1 MSDKVKKLFEAVTDI
16 DDELIESALPA
27 DKSEKLYNA
36 VTNID
41 DALIESALS
50 ATPNSVKAA
59 PVTAFTNRPWVKW
72 AAAAAVFVIV
82 AAAPLAMYK
91 LGVFSNDNLA
101 PPSSS
106 AESDVPEVTPSS
118 EHDSGSSG
126 QESGSGSEQGNADVV
141 SNSEG
146 SVRTGD
152 SSSERI
158 GSDVPAND
166 EQTPQGGGNSSS
178 ESAGGTDVTPPDDP
192 DNQGTTVGGDSV
204 NEPEEGVF
212 VKENMSPL
220 TYRIMGEI
228 KTFNYMNSSAIKGSS
243 ATEENESYV
252 VDHYVGSDLSTIS
265 ILSST
270 GELRSYGVDLYHT
283 GAPDFDV
290 TDDFDVTE
298 HYLIR
303 FAKAAALNTDIALSG
318 LENASASVLCYHGK
332 YYVTLAV
339 PEGSVIFCF
348 TDRVVFEYLVV
359 DKGV

>member
-1 MSDKVKKLFEAVTDI
+1 MSDKVKKLFGAVTDI
-16 DDELIESALPA
+16 DDELIEAALPT

-41 DALIESALS
+41 DALIETALS

-72 AAAAAVFVIV
+72 VAAAAVFVIV

-118 EHDSGSSG
+118 EPDSGSGG
-126 QESGSGSEQGNADVV
+126 QESGSGSELGNADVV

-178 ESAGGTDVTPPDDP
+178 ESAGGTDVAPPDDP
-192 DNQGTTVGGDSV
+192 DNPGTTVGGDSPH
-204 NEPEEGVF
+204 EFDEGDF
-212 VKENMSPL
+212 VKENMPPL

-228 KTFNYMNSSAIKGSS
+228 KTFNYLNSSAIKEGY
-243 ATEENESYV
+243 ATEESESYV
-252 VDHYVGSDLSTIS
+252 VDHYIGSDWSSIS

-283 GAPDFDV
+283 GSIDSDV
-290 TDDFDVTE
+290 SE
-298 HYLIR
+298 QYLMR
-303 FAKAAALNTDIALSG
+303 FAKSAALDTDIALSG
-318 LENASASVLCYHGK
+318 LENASVSVLYYHGK

-348 TDRVVFEYLVV
+348 TNRGEFEYLVV

>member
-1 MSDKVKKLFEAVTDI
+1 MSDKTEKLFEALTDI
-16 DDELIESALPA
+16 DDKLLEAALPA
-27 DKSEKLYNA
+27 DRSEKLYNA

-41 DALIESALS
+41 DALIETALS

-59 PVTAFTNRPWVKW
+59 HVTAFTNKPWVKW
-72 AAAAAVFVIV
+72 VAAAAVFVIV

-118 EHDSGSSG
+118 EPDSGSGG

-141 SNSEG
+141 SNSGG
-146 SVRTGD
+146 SVWTGD
-152 SSSERI
+152 SSSGRI

-166 EQTPQGGGNSSS
+166 EQTPQGGENSSS

-192 DNQGTTVGGDSV
+192 DNPGTTVGGDSPH
-204 NEPEEGVF
+204 EFDEGDF
-212 VKENMSPL
+212 VKENMPPL

-228 KTFNYMNSSAIKGSS
+228 KTFNYLNSSAIKEGY

-252 VDHYVGSDLSTIS
+252 VDHYIGSDWSTIS

-270 GELRSYGVDLYHT
+270 GELRSYGVDLYYT
-283 GAPDFDV
+283 GSPDS
-290 TDDFDVTE
+290 DVTE

-303 FAKAAALNTDIALSG
+303 FAKAAALETDIALSG
-318 LENASASVLCYHGK
+318 LENASASVLYHHGK

-348 TDRVVFEYLVV
+348 TDRGVFEYMVV